1 MWKGE
6 WLMCVFQGGSG
17 FKEGVGEKS
26 EERLK
31 RCMNGLMLFLRL
43 SCEGKV
49 CCSCNLPINC
59 FHCLRF
65 TSSRWEMPNNRNIF
79 S

>member
-31 RCMNGLMLFLRL
+31 RCMDG
-43 SCEGKV
+43 
-49 CCSCNLPINC
+49 
-59 FHCLRF
+59 
-65 TSSRWEMPNNRNIF
+65 
-79 S
+79 